1 MTLHHRPL
9 ALVTGGSA
17 GLGRALVH
25 ALHERGWTVVT
36 DGRDAARL
44 ADSARD
50 LENVVAVPGDVAD
63 ADHRSELVGL
73 VRRLSKP
80 DGPSRGL
87 ALLVHNASTLGPLPM
102 PSLAGLETESLAA
115 IWDTNAGAPHAL
127 TRSLVDDLVAAD
139 GILLSLSSDAA
150 VQHYP
155 GWGGYGA
162 AKAALD
168 HLTLTFGEETGLT
181 AYAVDPGDMDT
192 QLHRDAEPG
201 EDLSHLPSPD
211 DVVPHLLGL
220 LDQRPASGRY
230 RAADISPSTAL
241 TGVA

>member
-1 MTLHHRPL
+1 MTRHHRPL

-17 GLGRALVH
+17 GLGHALVH
-25 ALHERGWTVVT
+25 ALLGRGWTVVT

-44 ADSARD
+44 AEATKD
-50 LENVVAVPGDVAD
+50 LEEVAAIPGDIAD
-63 ADHRSELVGL
+63 PEHRAALVDA
-73 VRRLSKP
+73 VRRLGKP
-80 DGPSRGL
+80 DSTPGGL
-87 ALLVHNASTLGPLPM
+87 DLLVHNASTLGPLPM
-102 PSLAGLETESLAA
+102 PRLADLESGSLAA

-127 TRSLVDDLVAAD
+127 TRSLVRDLVAAD
-139 GILLSLSSDAA
+139 GILLGISSDAA

-168 HLTLTFGEETGLT
+168 HLTLTFGEETGVT
-181 AYAVDPGDMDT
+181 AYAVDPGDMNT

-201 EDLSHLPSPD
+201 EDLSHLPSAEG
-211 DVVPHLLGL
+211 VVPHLLGL
-220 LDQRPASGRY
+220 LDQRPPSGRY
-230 RAADISPSTAL
+230 CAADISPATSL